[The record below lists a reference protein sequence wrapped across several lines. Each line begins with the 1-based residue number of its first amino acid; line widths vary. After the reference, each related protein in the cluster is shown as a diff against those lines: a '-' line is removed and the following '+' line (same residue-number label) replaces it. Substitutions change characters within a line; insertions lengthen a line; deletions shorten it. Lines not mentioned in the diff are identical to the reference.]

1 MALFAV
7 IFEDDPAKLAIRQ
20 REMQAHIAWLERHRA
35 QVLVGGS
42 LRAGTDAKPVGGL
55 WIVEAASAADVE
67 ALYKTDPFWTEG
79 LRAKV
84 TIREWRKAFPGRKT
98 PI

>member
-7 IFEDDPAKLAIRQ
+7 IFEDDPSKLEIRQ
-20 REMQAHIAWLERHRA
+20 REMQAHIAWLHRHRA

-42 LRAGTDAKPVGGL
+42 LRAGAEAKPVGGL
-55 WIVEAASAADVE
+55 WIVEAENAADVE
-67 ALYKTDPFWTEG
+67 ALYKTDPFWSGG

-84 TIREWRKAFPGRKT
+84 TIREWRKAFPERKT

>member
-7 IFEDDPAKLAIRQ
+7 IFEDDPAKLDIRQ
-20 REMQAHIAWLERHRA
+20 REMAAHIAWLDRHRA

-42 LRAGTDAKPVGGL
+42 LRAGADATPVGGL
-55 WIVEAASAADVE
+55 WIVEADNADAVE
-67 ALYKTDPFWTEG
+67 ALYKTDPFWTAG
-79 LRAKV
+79 LRVKV
-84 TIREWRKAFPGRKT
+84 TIREWRKAFPKRRT